1 MDHYHSNSAQSNS
14 EEIIEGC
21 CSSSS
26 SIGSPS
32 SSLASSPQQT
42 KTLTSKI
49 IASSASTKPIYI
61 NSYASSTNS
70 TESSPAPYSTSLS
83 SYKIEP
89 DYDNDEMMNHNQQ
102 NDDEFLDSSS
112 MSDDMMLMNDNQ
124 VDQNC
129 NMNNCLNGSINNNGA
144 SGRTNRFFPDTVV
157 DILNKWFY
165 ENQDYP
171 YPDENMTNIL
181 AKEANISAKQVRKW
195 FANKRV
201 RSNKCYKQTSRTT
214 KKDSVKS
221 RRQTVCF
228 FYFKLVDIGISLS

>member
-1 MDHYHSNSAQSNS
+1 MNHYHTNSTQSNC

-26 SIGSPS
+26 SIGSTS

-42 KTLTSKI
+42 QTLPSKMITS
-49 IASSASTKPIYI
+49 SSGSTKPIYI

-70 TESSPAPYSTSLS
+70 TESSPVPYGTSLS

-89 DYDNDEMMNHNQQ
+89 DYENDEMMNHNNQQ
-102 NDDEFLDSSS
+102 NDDEYLDSSS
-112 MSDDMMLMNDNQ
+112 MSDDMMH
-124 VDQNC
+124 DQA
-129 NMNNCLNGSINNNGA
+129 NNNNLNYSINNNGGN
-144 SGRTNRFFPDTVV
+144 GRTNRFFPDAVV

-171 YPDENMTNIL
+171 YPDENMTNVL

-201 RSNKCYKQTSRTT
+201 RSNKCYRQTSKGN
-214 KKDSVKS
+214 KKENIKS
-221 RRQTVCF
+221 RRQTVC
-228 FYFKLVDIGISLS
+228 DIIDYNIII